1 MMTSASTV
9 TTAATARSSRS
20 SSDTGV
26 TFEEPLATNTDSM
39 TDSESILRK
48 GGINS
53 DPKRPAFQR
62 QATKRSLGGDGG
74 PSAVFSS
81 IRTTSDRMKVQE
93 ENHRT
98 KILFPWSK
106 SYSAW
111 WAFTVFASVFT
122 IFFET
127 YEIAFGTAGLF
138 PYNDTSSITEYV
150 LVSVYVVDIVANF
163 NLAFYNERNE
173 IVCDRR
179 LIAKEYMRFML
190 WIDLIG
196 ILPFYA
202 FALACLGVLGQDNTL
217 TQYLALF
224 RLCKMVRLH
233 RVKKVF
239 DILQYS
245 TKISLMTLTLT
256 RNFAVALVWT
266 HFSACIMYFLSRQH
280 SFDEESTWLGVGVG
294 MVGGGGAVENLS
306 GYERYVTTLYWSVVT
321 FTTVGYGDFSP
332 VNSAEQIWGMI
343 YMLLNIILHSWI
355 IGSITLLIVKHDE
368 KTGEYRNRLQV
379 LDQYSRM
386 HSLGRPLQKRLK
398 TQLKLDFNNSEIAD
412 EQVLRNFP
420 SSVRRRVLRRL
431 YLPSLLRTSL
441 MNGLRQ
447 QFVDAFLSAC
457 NVEFFSPGEE
467 ILQRGYVSPDLY
479 LLVGGVVELLPMD
492 NSITPDTHLAH
503 INVGANG
510 TSIADSEFRPENGM
524 SERQI
529 DAGDFINEI
538 GFFTESP
545 QIDTIRTVTVCKIMV
560 MSRAAYTMIGQ
571 DHPGSI
577 GKILQNLLEKVE
589 EMAEEIDSE
598 SHVNLPIRLEVL
610 RAGSV
615 YDVNDTTSSHADE
628 VHRTVASVQTQAALT
643 AVEDLVKMHINKQKD
658 DHTTRFLFAASRG
671 DTSTIALMCD
681 QGFDP
686 NSADYDCRTALM
698 VAAMKGNA
706 DAVTTILEYQA
717 NPNQIDVH
725 GSSALFE
732 AAKNGHE
739 KTIDV
744 LLRHGAK
751 LCMDESLAA
760 STLCQAVSDGDIL
773 KLRRLLRAQ
782 IQVNASDY
790 DKRTAAH
797 VAAAEG
803 NVIAFKALV
812 EFGADLTVKDRWDN
826 TVQNEA
832 MKAHSPQLLKF
843 LLKLKADTT
852 T

>member
-1 MMTSASTV
+1 MTTASTA
-9 TTAATARSSRS
+9 TAATRSSRS

-26 TFEEPLATNTDSM
+26 VTFEEPVATATTDSIS
-39 TDSESILRK
+39 DSESNARK
-48 GGINS
+48 ADNNNL
-53 DPKRPAFQR
+53 KRKVPPGLAR
-62 QATKRSLGGDGG
+62 QATSRNLGSSGG
-74 PSAVFSS
+74 AAGLST
-81 IRTTSDRMKVQE
+81 IRTSSDRIKVQQ
-93 ENHRT
+93 ENSQ
-98 KILFPWSK
+98 IIIFPWSK
-106 SYSAW
+106 TYSAW
-111 WAFTVFASVFT
+111 WGFTVFASVFT

-127 YEIAFGTAGLF
+127 YEIAFGTAGLY
-138 PYNDTSSITEYV
+138 PYNDASSITEYA
-150 LVSVYVVDIVANF
+150 LVSIYVVDIVANF

-173 IVCDRR
+173 IVFDRR
-179 LIAKEYMRFML
+179 LIAKNYVQFML

-233 RVKKVF
+233 RVKQMF

-280 SFDEESTWLGVGVG
+280 SFDEESTWIGVGVG
-294 MVGGGGAVENLS
+294 GVVNNLS
-306 GYERYVTTLYWSVVT
+306 AYERYVTTLYWSVVT

-368 KTGEYRNRLQV
+368 KTGEYRNRLQL
-379 LDQYSRM
+379 LDQYSSM

-412 EQVLRNFP
+412 EQVLKNFP

-431 YLPSLLRTSL
+431 YLPSLIRTSL

-492 NSITPDTHLAH
+492 NSITGADAH

-510 TSIADSEFRPENGM
+510 ASIADSEFRPENGM
-524 SERQI
+524 TERQI
-529 DAGDFINEI
+529 EAGDFINEI

-545 QIDTIRTVTVCKIMV
+545 QIDTIRTVTVCKIMT
-560 MSRAAYTMIGQ
+560 MSRSAYRMIGE

-577 GKILQNLLEKVE
+577 GKILTNLLGKVE
-589 EMAEEIDSE
+589 EMAEEIGSA

-610 RAGSV
+610 RAGSM
-615 YDVNDTTSSHADE
+615 YDVNNTTSSHADE
-628 VHRTVASVQTQAALT
+628 VHRTVASVQTHAALT
-643 AVEDLVKMHINKQKD
+643 AVQDLVKMHINKQRD

-686 NSADYDCRTALM
+686 NSADYDFRTALM
-698 VAAMKGNA
+698 VAAMKGNT
-706 DAVTTILEYQA
+706 DTVTTILEYQA
-717 NPNQIDVH
+717 NPNQVDVH
-725 GSSALFE
+725 GASALFE

-739 KTIDV
+739 MTMDV
-744 LLRHGAK
+744 LLKHGAK
-751 LCMDESLAA
+751 LCIDESLAA
-760 STLCQAVSDGDIL
+760 STLCQAVFDGDIL
-773 KLRRLLRAQ
+773 TLRRLLRAR

-803 NVIAFKALV
+803 NVMAFKALV
-812 EFGADLTVKDRWDN
+812 EFGADLTMKDRWDN
-826 TVQNEA
+826 TVDDEA
-832 MKAHSPQLLKF
+832 KKANSSQLLKY
-843 LLKLKADTT
+843 LEKLKSDTT

>member
-1 MMTSASTV
+1 MTTAST
-9 TTAATARSSRS
+9 RS
-20 SSDTGV
+20 SSDPGIV
-26 TFEEPLATNTDSM
+26 TFEEPVATTTGSISDS
-39 TDSESILRK
+39 DSNARK
-48 GGINS
+48 VNNNNH
-53 DPKRPAFQR
+53 KRKVPTGLSR
-62 QATKRSLGGDGG
+62 QASNRSVCSGGGAG
-74 PSAVFSS
+74 FSN
-81 IRTTSDRMKVQE
+81 IRTASERVKVQA
-93 ENHRT
+93 EN
-98 KILFPWSK
+98 ISIIFPWSK
-106 SYSAW
+106 AYGTW
-111 WAFTVFASVFT
+111 WGFTVFASVFT

-127 YEIAFGTAGLF
+127 YEIAFGISGLA
-138 PYNDTSSITEYV
+138 PYNNAPSIIEYV
-150 LVSVYVVDIVANF
+150 LVSIYVVDIVANF
-163 NLAFYNERNE
+163 NLAYYNERNE

-179 LIAKEYMRFML
+179 LIAKNYMQFML

-196 ILPFYA
+196 VLPFYA
-202 FALACLGVLGQDNTL
+202 LALACAGVLGEDTTL

-256 RNFAVALVWT
+256 RNFSVALVWT
-266 HFSACIMYFLSRQH
+266 HFSACIMYFLSRQR
-280 SFDEESTWLGVGVG
+280 SFDEETTWI
-294 MVGGGGAVENLS
+294 GGQFTGLD

-368 KTGEYRNRLQV
+368 KTGEYRTRLQV
-379 LDQYSRM
+379 LDQYSSM

-412 EQVLRNFP
+412 EEVLKNFP

-431 YLPSLLRTSL
+431 YLPSLLQTSL
-441 MNGLRQ
+441 MNGIRQ

-467 ILQRGYVSPDLY
+467 ILQRGYVSSDLY
-479 LLVGGVVELLPMD
+479 LLVGGTVELLPV
-492 NSITPDTHLAH
+492 DTSSTVDSHME
-503 INVGANG
+503 VGTNG
-510 TSIADSEFRPENGM
+510 TSIAGSEIRPELGM
-524 SERQI
+524 SARQI
-529 DAGDFINEI
+529 EAGDFINEV
-538 GFFTESP
+538 GFFTKSP
-545 QIDTIRTVTVCKIMV
+545 QIDTVRTVTVCKSMT
-560 MSRAAYTMIGQ
+560 MSRSAYKMIGQ
-571 DHPGSI
+571 DHPGSV
-577 GKILQNLLEKVE
+577 GKILHNLLAKVE
-589 EMAEEIDSE
+589 AIAEDIGSA
-598 SHVNLPIRLEVL
+598 SHASLPKRLEVL

-615 YDVNDTTSSHADE
+615 YDVNDSTSSHADE
-628 VHRTVASVQTQAALT
+628 VHRTVASFQTHAALT
-643 AVEDLVKMHINKQKD
+643 AVQDLVKMHINKQRD

-671 DTSTIALMCD
+671 DTSTISLMCD

-698 VAAMKGNA
+698 VAAMKGNT

-717 NPNQIDVH
+717 NPNQVDVH
-725 GSSALFE
+725 GASALFE

-739 KTIDV
+739 NTMDA
-744 LLRHGAK
+744 LLKHGAK

-760 STLCQAVSDGDIL
+760 LTLCQAVFDGDIL
-773 KLRRLLRAQ
+773 TLRRLLQAQ

-797 VAAAEG
+797 LAAAEG
-803 NVIAFKALV
+803 NIVAFKALV
-812 EFGADLTVKDRWDN
+812 EFGADLTVKDRWNN
-826 TVQNEA
+826 TIGDEA
-832 MKAHSPQLLKF
+832 KRANAGQILEYLEALKT
-843 LLKLKADTT
+843 DTT